1 MAYFARL
8 DENNTVLE
16 VLAVSDDDVR
26 NLPFPESESVG
37 ISYLTNM
44 FPNTTWAQTS
54 DINSFRVRYAGPEF
68 TFVSTHGEYGG
79 FAPPKAAEYFIW
91 NEETCSWIPPVPYPN
106 DNVAYYW
113 NFNEIKW
120 TPVTQRPPQTHTIG

>member
-16 VLAVSDDDVR
+16 VLAVSDDDVS

-54 DINSFRVRYAGPEF
+54 DTNGFRVRYAGPGFIFIPEY
-68 TFVSTHGEYGG
+68 GEHGG
-79 FAPPKAAEYFIW
+79 FAGPKMAEYFIW
-91 NEETCSWIPPVPYPN
+91 NEDTCSWIPPVPYPN
-106 DNVAYYW
+106 DNVRYYW
-113 NFNEIKW
+113 NFEEVKW
-120 TPVTQRPPQTHTIG
+120 SPAPQRAPETHTIG